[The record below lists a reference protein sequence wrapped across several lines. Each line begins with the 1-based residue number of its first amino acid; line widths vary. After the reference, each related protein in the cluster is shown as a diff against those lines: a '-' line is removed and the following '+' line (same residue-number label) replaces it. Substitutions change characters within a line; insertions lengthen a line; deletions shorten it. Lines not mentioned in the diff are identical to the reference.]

1 MHIEGVPIVCGTVI
15 ILRKNILQHLNAFP
29 PGFVAGM
36 VAVIVGAVVVVTVI
50 VGVIPVMVLV
60 YRSVVV
66 AVEPTHDDPPLDSTS
81 FNVYINH
88 SKFFTGDHGCG
99 GIAVIT
105 PESPPLFL
113 CHMALRAAQPHRN
126 PGHIQFGTL

>member
-1 MHIEGVPIVCGTVI
+1 
-15 ILRKNILQHLNAFP
+15 
-29 PGFVAGM
+29 M

-99 GIAVIT
+99 GIAVIA

-113 CHMALRAAQPHRN
+113 CHMTLRAAQPHRN
-126 PGHIQFGTL
+126 PGHIQFDTL